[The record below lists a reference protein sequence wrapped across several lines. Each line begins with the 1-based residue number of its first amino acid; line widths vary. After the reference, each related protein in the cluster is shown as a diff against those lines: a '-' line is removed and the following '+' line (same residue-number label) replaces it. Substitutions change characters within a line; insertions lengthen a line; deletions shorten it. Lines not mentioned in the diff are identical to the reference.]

1 MNTVL
6 IIMSVV
12 SGFIASYIVSLL
24 SWMARKNEFKTYK
37 KKLEEFEESKKR
49 ITEDI
54 ENDRKKFE

>member
-37 KKLEEFEESKKR
+37 KKLEDFEESKKR

>member
-12 SGFIASYIVSLL
+12 SGFIASYIFSLL

>member
-12 SGFIASYIVSLL
+12 TGFIASYVVSAL

-37 KKLEEFEESKKR
+37 KKLEDFEESKKR

-54 ENDRKKFE
+54 ENDRKRFE

>member
-24 SWMARKNEFKTYK
+24 SWMARKNEFKTYR